1 MSLPNKLLLLPFP
14 SLNHPNSFVAY
25 TTKPISRIY
34 FYNKLKWFIAKAT
47 AEVDEAKG
55 ERAELS
61 TKLKRKIEALGINV
75 DSCTPGLYD
84 LLYCPMCKG
93 GQSIQRTLSFHI
105 NRNWNYGIWRCNHV
119 QCSWAGQVFAD
130 AKKVYN
136 GINLHSEIDSSQ
148 PLTEENL
155 RLEKLGDELL
165 TYFAERMISK
175 ETLERNNVMQVAGD
189 RKIIAFTYRQNGVLV
204 GCKYRT
210 IEKKYWQERNTEKML
225 YGIDDI
231 AEADEII
238 IVEGELDKL
247 SVEEAGYYNCVSV
260 PSGAPQTVSLKEL
273 PSPEK
278 DVGFQYIWNCKDYL
292 DKASRIILATDSD
305 IPGQALAEEL
315 SRRLGRERCWVVH
328 WPKKDEFSSFK
339 DANEVLKNLGAD
351 ALSDAIRKAELYQ
364 VQNLN

>member
-1 MSLPNKLLLLPFP
+1 MRDGVGIGAGMGQRQGWDYPRMKSMRPLFK
-14 SLNHPNSFVAY
+14 SAD
-25 TTKPISRIY
+25 I
-34 FYNKLKWFIAKAT
+34 
-47 AEVDEAKG
+47 DDAKG

-84 LLYCPMCKG
+84 LLYCPM
-93 GQSIQRTLSFHI
+93 
-105 NRNWNYGIWRCNHV
+105 
-119 QCSWAGQVFAD
+119 VFAD
-130 AKKVYN
+130 TKKAYN

-155 RLEKLGDELL
+155 RLEMLGDELL

-189 RKIIAFTYRQNGVLV
+189 RKIIAFTYRKNGVLV

-339 DANEVLKNLGAD
+339 DANDVLKNMGAD
-351 ALSDAIRKAELYQ
+351 ALRDAIHKAELYQ

>member
-1 MSLPNKLLLLPFP
+1 MKLIGARSSVIGDDKTGLR
-14 SLNHPNSFVAY
+14 AG
-25 TTKPISRIY
+25 TTLRLWSPGPTPTIGDADI
-34 FYNKLKWFIAKAT
+34 
-47 AEVDEAKG
+47 DDAKG

-84 LLYCPMCKG
+84 LLYCPM
-93 GQSIQRTLSFHI
+93 
-105 NRNWNYGIWRCNHV
+105 
-119 QCSWAGQVFAD
+119 VFAD
-130 AKKVYN
+130 TKKAYN

-155 RLEKLGDELL
+155 RLEMLGDELL

-339 DANEVLKNLGAD
+339 DANDVLKNMGAD
-351 ALSDAIRKAELYQ
+351 ALRDAIHKAELYQ